1 MTAAE
6 LTQSLRENAA
16 LITGVSAALIVVW
29 RYVFKPFRTLIV
41 ALKEHSE
48 GIAHIL
54 PLLSAGRERWPQ
66 SLGDGSFLNYIDI
79 LDARVAH
86 NECRTE
92 VILDLSPH
100 PIYECSPDDGG
111 GCIFANE
118 HLCDLFGLSEEDM
131 LGNGWIEGIEPEER
145 ERVYTIWTSAVEKK
159 IPYECSYTIRN
170 VKTGKRF
177 NATTRALPL
186 HHDEKLIGYLG
197 IFSKIEEIKTH

>member
-6 LTQSLRENAA
+6 LAQSLRENAA

-29 RYVFKPFRTLIV
+29 RYVFKPFKTLIG

-54 PLLSAGRERWPQ
+54 PLLAAGRERWPQ

-79 LDARVAH
+79 LDSRVAH

-100 PIYECSPDDGG
+100 PIYECEPSGE
-111 GCIFANE
+111 CIFANE
-118 HLCDLFGLSEEDM
+118 HLCDIFGLSEADM
-131 LGNGWIEGIEPEER
+131 LGNGWIEGITPNER
-145 ERVYTIWTSAVEKK
+145 ERVYTIWKSAVEKK

-170 VKTGKRF
+170 VKTGKKYD
-177 NATTRALPL
+177 ATTRALPL
-186 HHDEKLIGYLG
+186 RKEDHLIGYLG
-197 IFSKIEEIKTH
+197 IFSKIEEATDH